1 MTKLY
6 LHIGPHKTGSTFIQ
20 KVFFENR
27 ERLLR
32 LGVNY
37 PNFGFSGQFGQ
48 HEAVE
53 KVRALEQR
61 QLDEYLAPFLSG
73 EVNFM
78 SSENF
83 DRLNSGE
90 IQKLQKSL
98 ATADVRIIYYYRNHI
113 DMLPSWWQEAVK
125 HGSRISFHEFVLP
138 HILRPF
144 ASNIVNPCVVLDLY
158 ADVFGKSNITIIDY
172 NAALQKDTIL
182 APLLELL
189 GIELSGIINASVNAS
204 LKLEIVE
211 IIRALNAIA
220 EFNGQLRFH
229 NIRTLFLRKRNA
241 DDIRGEVDALAAAIR
256 HQMKPLRLTG
266 GFFEHSVIAAFRNK
280 YESCFLNVLRD
291 QLPDR
296 ELLVPSDTW
305 MLTGRAVAA
314 CERIYQSVL
323 SGDVSY

>member
-53 KVRALEQR
+53 KVRALEQG

-73 EVNFM
+73 EVNFV

-138 HILRPF
+138 HILRPY

-172 NAALQKDTIL
+172 NAALQRDTIL

-189 GIELSGIINASVNAS
+189 GIELTGIINASVNAS

-220 EFNGQLRFH
+220 EFNGQLRIH
-229 NIRTLFLRKRNA
+229 NIRTLFLRKRNS
-241 DDIRGEVDALAAAIR
+241 DEIRGEVDLLAAAIR

-266 GFFEHSVIAAFRNK
+266 GFFEHSVIAAFRKK
-280 YESCFLNVLRD
+280 YEGCFLNVLRD

-314 CERIYQSVL
+314 CERIYQHVL

>member
-6 LHIGPHKTGSTFIQ
+6 LHVGPHKTGSTFIQ

-53 KVRALEQR
+53 KVRALEQH
-61 QLDEYLAPFLSG
+61 QLEEYLAPFLNS
-73 EVNFM
+73 EINFA

-90 IQKLQKSL
+90 IQKLKDALGS
-98 ATADVRIIYYYRNHI
+98 ADVRIVYYYRNHI

-158 ADVFGKSNITIIDY
+158 AEVFGESNITIIDY
-172 NAALQKDTIL
+172 HGALQRDTIL

-204 LKLEIVE
+204 LKMEIVE

-220 EFNGQLRFH
+220 ESNGQLKFH
-229 NIRTLFLRKRNA
+229 NIRTLFLRKRNS
-241 DDIRGEVDALAAAIR
+241 DEIRGEVERLAAAIR
-256 HQMKPLRLTG
+256 AQMKPLKLSG
-266 GFFEHSVIAAFRNK
+266 GFFEHSVIAAFKKK
-280 YESCFLNVLRD
+280 YESCFFNDLRD
-291 QLPDR
+291 QHLDR

-314 CERIYQSVL
+314 CERIYQHVL

>member
-27 ERLLR
+27 ERVLR

-48 HEAVE
+48 HEAPE
-53 KVRALEQR
+53 KVRTLEQH
-61 QLDEYLAPFLSG
+61 QLDEYLVQFLSG
-73 EVNFM
+73 EINFV

-90 IQKLQKSL
+90 IQKLKQSL
-98 ATADVRIIYYYRNHI
+98 ASVDVRIVYYYRNHI

-125 HGSRISFHEFVLP
+125 HGSRASFHEFVLP

-158 ADVFGKSNITIIDY
+158 ADVFGKDNISIIDY
-172 NAALQKDTIL
+172 NAALQRDTIL

-204 LKLEIVE
+204 LKPEIVE

-220 EFNGQLRFH
+220 EPNGQLKFH
-229 NIRTLFLRKRNA
+229 NIRTLFLRKKNA
-241 DDIRGEVDALAAAIR
+241 EEIRGEVERLAAAIR
-256 HQMKPLRLTG
+256 SQMKPLRLSG
-266 GFFEHSVIAAFRNK
+266 GFFEHSVIAAFRKK
-280 YESCFLNVLRD
+280 YEACFFNELRD

-296 ELLVPSDTW
+296 EIFVPSDTW

-314 CERIYQSVL
+314 CERIYQHIL